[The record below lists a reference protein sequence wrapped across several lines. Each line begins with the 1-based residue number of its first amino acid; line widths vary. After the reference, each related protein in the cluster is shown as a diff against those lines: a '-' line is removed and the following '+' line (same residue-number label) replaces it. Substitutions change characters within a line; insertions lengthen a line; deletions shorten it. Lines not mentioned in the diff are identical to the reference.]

1 MKKLYSQMSPEE
13 LEAEMSEILEAMK
26 NVEFPSQKDLLE
38 RKYYTAKAYTLNPG
52 EFVPGLYTVDG
63 YEEPFELEY
72 INGMM
77 GWGKM
82 GKDPEASFPIS
93 MLTRV

>member
-1 MKKLYSQMSPEE
+1 MKKLYSQMSLEE
-13 LEAEMSEILEAMK
+13 LDAEMADILEAMTK
-26 NVEFPSQKDLLE
+26 VEFPSQKELLE
-38 RKYYTAKAYTLNPG
+38 RKYYTAKAYTMNPG
-52 EFVPGLYTVDG
+52 DFQPGLYMVEG
-63 YEEPFELEY
+63 HEEQFELEY